1 MRTLVAALLLA
12 AAVPAAAAVEIAG
25 VKVPDTLTVEG
36 KTLVLNGAGLRTKTF
51 LKVKVYVGA
60 LYVSERSKDPAAILA
75 QDAPRVIR
83 LTLMRDVDKD
93 SMLSSFREGI
103 EANNPG
109 QTAALEPRLK
119 QLEAAFPAE
128 FKEGQVLAVTYVP
141 GKGTTAAVEGEKA
154 VAIPGKDFADAV
166 FRIWIGPKPTDG
178 GLEDLREALLSGK

>member
-12 AAVPAAAAVEIAG
+12 AALPAAAVEVAG
-25 VKVPDTLTVEG
+25 VKVPETLTVEG

-60 LYVSERSKDPAAILA
+60 LYVTQKSTDAAAIVAL
-75 QDAPRVIR
+75 DAPKVIR
-83 LTLMRDVDKD
+83 LTLMRDVDKA
-93 SMLSSFREGI
+93 SMLGSFREGI
-103 EANNPG
+103 AANSPG
-109 QTAALEPRLK
+109 QTAALEARLK

-154 VAIPGKDFADAV
+154 VAIEGKAFADAV
-166 FRIWIGPKPTDG
+166 FRIWLGPKPTDG
-178 GLEDLREALLSGK
+178 GLEDLQEALLAGK